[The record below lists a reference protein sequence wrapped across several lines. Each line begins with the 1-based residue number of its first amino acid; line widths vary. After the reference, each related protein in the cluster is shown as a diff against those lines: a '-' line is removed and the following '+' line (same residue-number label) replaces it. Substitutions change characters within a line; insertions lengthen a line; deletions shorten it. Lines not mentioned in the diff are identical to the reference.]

1 MSFNYEDRI
10 KILKYSFKHG
20 IPLAIEAVAFSG
32 KSINRATIYRWRKSF
47 SAVGKSQGF
56 VSDYM
61 ALNPKSTR
69 PKKFKSSELPSVFI
83 EFIKLYRKKR
93 FGVGKVKLAVIIKS
107 ACSDLSY
114 AMEIK
119 AEYGLL
125 LYGLKPVSASTIG
138 RILSGLKKSRSIHR
152 NSKEYNKYKQVYLNG
167 GTGELKYRKPIDRSK
182 LYGVKKNRK
191 PKDYKPSQVGDLVQ
205 MDAVT
210 IQVPIMDNDTGV
222 VTTKK
227 LYFVCGID
235 LVSRLAYSR
244 CYTNLSSS
252 STTDFIQR
260 FGLKLT
266 QLTRHSI
273 QDQKEKQNHQIKIKK
288 VQTDNGQ
295 ENLKHFFKHLQKQ
308 GIIQYFNYPR
318 SPKMNAFIEKYNH
331 TVQAECIEYNIYLLR
346 QGNLQ
351 QFNLN
356 LEEWNNWYNHQR
368 PHTSLQYLSPMQYFN
383 QQLQTFNLSQM

>member
-1 MSFNYEDRI
+1 MSFNYEDRM

-20 IPLAIEAVAFSG
+20 IESTIDAVKFSG
-32 KSINRATIYRWRKSF
+32 KSIDRATIYRWRKSL
-47 SAVGKSQGF
+47 SVVGQSQGF
-56 VSDYM
+56 VSEYM

-69 PKKFKSSELPSVFI
+69 PNKFKSSELPGVFI

-93 FGVGKVKLAVIIKS
+93 FGVGKEKLAVIIKN

-119 AEYGLL
+119 AEYGLHL
-125 LYGLKPVSASTIG
+125 FGLKPVSTSTIG
-138 RILSGLKKSRSIHR
+138 RILSELKRKRSIPR
-152 NSKEYNKYKQVYLNG
+152 NAKEWNKYKQVYLDG
-167 GTGELKYRKPIDRSK
+167 GTCTLKYRKPIDRSK

-191 PKDYKPSQVGDLVQ
+191 PKDYKPNQIGDLIQ
-205 MDAVT
+205 LDAVT
-210 IQVPIMDNDTGV
+210 IQVPIMNSDTGV
-222 VTTKK
+222 VSTKK
-227 LYFVCGID
+227 IYFVCGID

-260 FGLKLT
+260 FELKLT
-266 QLTRHSI
+266 QLTKRPTT
-273 QDQKEKQNHQIKIKK
+273 IKK

-295 ENLKHFFKHLQKQ
+295 ENHRHFITHLNKQ
-308 GIIQYFNYPR
+308 NIEQFWNYPR

-331 TVQAECIEYNIYLLR
+331 TVQVECIEYNTYLLR
-346 QGNLQ
+346 QGNID
-351 QFNLN
+351 QFNKN

-368 PHTSLQYLSPMQYFN
+368 PHTSLQYLSPLQYFN
-383 QQLQTFNLSQM
+383 QQLQKSNLSQM

>member
-1 MSFNYEDRI
+1 MSFNYEDRM
-10 KILKYSFKHG
+10 KILKYSSKYG

-47 SAVGKSQGF
+47 SAVCQSQGF
-56 VSDYM
+56 VSEYM

-69 PKKFKSSELPSVFI
+69 PKKLKSSELPSVFI

-93 FGVGKVKLAVIIKS
+93 FGVGKEKLAKIINT
-107 ACSDLSY
+107 ACTDLSY
-114 AMEIK
+114 SIEIK

-125 LYGLKPVSASTIG
+125 LYGLKPVSTSTIG
-138 RILSGLKKSRSIHR
+138 RILTSLKKSRSIHR
-152 NSKEYNKYKQVYLNG
+152 NAKEYNKYKQVYLNG

-191 PKDYKPSQVGDLVQ
+191 PKDYKPAEVGDLVQ

-266 QLTRHSI
+266 QLT
-273 QDQKEKQNHQIKIKK
+273 KQPTSIKK

-331 TVQAECIEYNIYLLR
+331 TVQVECIEYNLYLLR
-346 QGNLQ
+346 QGNLS

-383 QQLQTFNLSQM
+383 QQLQTSNLSQM

>member
-1 MSFNYEDRI
+1 MSFNYEDRM
-10 KILKYSFKHG
+10 KILKYSYKHG
-20 IPLAIEAVAFSG
+20 IPLAIEAVKFSG
-32 KSINRATIYRWRKSF
+32 ESINRATIYRWRKSF
-47 SAVGKSQGF
+47 LAVGKSQGF
-56 VSDYM
+56 VSEYM

-93 FGVGKVKLAVIIKS
+93 FAVGKEKLAKIINT
-107 ACSDLSY
+107 ACTDLSY

-119 AEYGLL
+119 AEYDIL
-125 LYGLKPVSASTIG
+125 LYGLKSLSASTIG
-138 RILSGLKKSRSIHR
+138 RILTSLKKSRSIHR
-152 NSKEYNKYKQVYLNG
+152 NAKEYNKYKQVYLNG
-167 GTGELKYRKPIDRSK
+167 ATGELKYRKPIDRSK

-235 LVSRLAYSR
+235 LISRLAYSR

-266 QLTRHSI
+266 QLT
-273 QDQKEKQNHQIKIKK
+273 KQLTSIKK
-288 VQTDNGQ
+288 IQTDNGQ

-331 TVQAECIEYNIYLLR
+331 TVQAECIEYNTYLLR
-346 QGNLQ
+346 QGNLS

-368 PHTSLQYLSPMQYFN
+368 PHTSLQYLSPVQYFN
-383 QQLQTFNLSQM
+383 QQLQTSNLSQM